1 MTTKPV
7 RHLRPRVWKYAWRNY
22 IFAGKADLCEH
33 SWYFDGLMVCFES
46 GAALGEAWLELRTR
60 SKEVEAD
67 HRRWEEAQKDV
78 KDEAT
83 ERDFRQR
90 MSDMKSVLHRQ
101 KSEAIERGEGLL

>member
-1 MTTKPV
+1 
-7 RHLRPRVWKYAWRNY
+7 LSDIWKYAWRQY
-22 IFAGKADLCEH
+22 IFAGKAALCVDQH
-33 SWYFDGLMVCFES
+33 SWYCDGFRVCFES
-46 GAALGEAWLELRTR
+46 GAALEEAWLELRTR

-90 MSDMKSVLHRQ
+90 ISDMKSVLDRQ